1 METVYFL
8 CSSSEKNNFVLAIK
22 NDESDWHYFE
32 EEDSFLDAHGSLPS
46 DLIVKISQLKTA
58 KPIPLS
64 LNAEQLCNYVTDSKF
79 VFKGKELKTCKLCL
93 GK

>member
-8 CSSSEKNNFVLAIK
+8 CSSSKKYNFVLAIK

-32 EEDSFLDAHGSLPS
+32 EEDSFLEAHVSLPS
-46 DLIVKISQLKTA
+46 DLIVKISQPTA

-64 LNAEQLCNYVTDSKF
+64 LNALVDS
-79 VFKGKELKTCKLCL
+79 
-93 GK
+93 